1 MNTKAAATI
10 VHALLLWMAC
20 FSWAAAQGNSID
32 TFDVTQVGGRTVVRI
47 TTKEPLK
54 SVPPNFSVATP
65 ARIAFDF
72 PNTVNSLGRSNQ
84 DIGQGE
90 LRSMN
95 VVQGAD
101 RTRLVLNLR
110 RSVSHE
116 ATLEGNA
123 LVITLAEPPVA
134 QAAPPASVAHFAEG
148 KADVKHAVRDIDF
161 RRGRAGEGRVVVDLS
176 DSTTGIDIRVQGQN
190 IVVEFL
196 KTALPEG
203 LRRRL
208 DVIDFGTP
216 VNTVSTFQQ
225 GENVRMVIEPKGQW
239 EHNAYQSDTQFVL
252 EVKPVTAD
260 PARAAAQKGRYTG
273 ERLSLNFQNVEV
285 RAVLNVIA
293 DFTDLNIITSDTVT
307 GNITLR
313 LKDVP
318 WDQALEIILQTRGLD
333 SRRSGNVIWIAPR
346 DELATREKLQLEA
359 ANQIQDLEQ
368 TRTESFQMNYQ
379 KATDV
384 QKLLSDQTQ
393 RILSKRGS
401 AVVDARTNTLFVQD
415 TPSRLEEVRR
425 LIAKIDVAVRQVM
438 IEARIVEASDSFSK
452 NLGARLGYVDLDPA
466 GSRVLGANSPRF
478 AFGPSMAATGFVTGQ
493 SATVPTFIGQ
503 GTNVNLP
510 AAGLNSFASGALSFS
525 LFNSSATRSSTSR
538 SRRWRPTARAKSLR
552 ARAC

>member
-1 MNTKAAATI
+1 MNTNATPCNP
-10 VHALLLWMAC
+10 AWLLWLVGLAL
-20 FSWAAAQGNSID
+20 FSAQAYAQNSID
-32 TFDVTQVGGRTVVRI
+32 NFEVSQQAGKTVVRI

-196 KTALPEG
+196 KTALPDG

-208 DVIDFGTP
+208 DVIDF
-216 VNTVSTFQQ
+216 
-225 GENVRMVIEPKGQW
+225 
-239 EHNAYQSDTQFVL
+239 
-252 EVKPVTAD
+252 
-260 PARAAAQKGRYTG
+260 
-273 ERLSLNFQNVEV
+273 
-285 RAVLNVIA
+285 
-293 DFTDLNIITSDTVT
+293 
-307 GNITLR
+307 
-313 LKDVP
+313 
-318 WDQALEIILQTRGLD
+318 
-333 SRRSGNVIWIAPR
+333 
-346 DELATREKLQLEA
+346 
-359 ANQIQDLEQ
+359 
-368 TRTESFQMNYQ
+368 
-379 KATDV
+379 
-384 QKLLSDQTQ
+384 
-393 RILSKRGS
+393 
-401 AVVDARTNTLFVQD
+401 
-415 TPSRLEEVRR
+415 
-425 LIAKIDVAVRQVM
+425 
-438 IEARIVEASDSFSK
+438 
-452 NLGARLGYVDLDPA
+452 
-466 GSRVLGANSPRF
+466 
-478 AFGPSMAATGFVTGQ
+478 
-493 SATVPTFIGQ
+493 
-503 GTNVNLP
+503 
-510 AAGLNSFASGALSFS
+510 
-525 LFNSSATRSSTSR
+525 
-538 SRRWRPTARAKSLR
+538 
-552 ARAC
+552 